1 MRLLE
6 IHNLTKKYDNQ
17 LVIDNVC
24 LNINKG
30 DVYGLIGKNGAGKT
44 TLFKLLEGS
53 ILSDEGE
60 IYWRTCDSKNIKVG
74 ICIAPERINKS
85 LTAFQTLSLY
95 GNSIA
100 KISRREIDNILKLV
114 GLYEQR
120 NKKIAKFST
129 GMKQKLI
136 LAIALLDSPDILI
149 LDEPLNGLDPS
160 SVREIRDLLYKLN
173 KEKEV
178 TMIISSHILGELTK
192 ISTRYGLLVEGK
204 LVKEFSAMDI
214 SDMNEDEKEL
224 YILRTLEEM
233 V

>member
-6 IHNLTKKYDNQ
+6 IHNLTKKYDKQ
-17 LVIDNVC
+17 FVIDNVS
-24 LNINKG
+24 LSINKG
-30 DVYGLIGKNGAGKT
+30 EVYGLIGKNGAGKT
-44 TLFKLLEGS
+44 TFFKLLEGS

-60 IYWRTCDSKNIKVG
+60 INWETDDRTTIKVG
-74 ICIAPERINKS
+74 VCIAPERINKS
-85 LTAFQTLSLY
+85 LTAFETLSLY

-100 KISRREIDNILKLV
+100 KISDDEIDNILKLV

-120 NKKIAKFST
+120 NKKTGKFST

-136 LAIALLDSPDILI
+136 LAIALLDSPDFLI

-160 SVREIRDLLYKLN
+160 SVCEIRDLLYKLN

-178 TMIISSHILGELTK
+178 TMIIASHILGELTK
-192 ISTRYGLLVEGK
+192 MSTRYGLLVEGK

-214 SDMNEDEKEL
+214 AHMNEDEKEL
-224 YILRTLEEM
+224 YILRTLEGM
-233 V
+233 L

>member
-17 LVIDNVC
+17 LVVDNVC
-24 LNINKG
+24 LGINRG
-30 DVYGLIGKNGAGKT
+30 EVYGLIGKNGAGKT

-53 ILSDEGE
+53 ILSNKGE
-60 IYWRTCDSKNIKVG
+60 IYWGTDNGTTIKVG
-74 ICIAPERINKS
+74 ICIEPERINKS

-100 KISRREIDNILKLV
+100 KISRGEIDNILKLV

-136 LAIALLDSPDILI
+136 LAIALLDSPDFMI

-214 SDMNEDEKEL
+214 SDMNEDEQEL
-224 YILRTLEEM
+224 YILRTLEGM

>member
-6 IHNLTKKYDNQ
+6 IHNLIKKYDNQ

-60 IYWRTCDSKNIKVG
+60 IYWGTGDSKNIKVG

>member
-17 LVIDNVC
+17 LVLDNVC

-60 IYWRTCDSKNIKVG
+60 IYWGTGDSKNIKVG

-136 LAIALLDSPDILI
+136 LAIALLDFPDILI

>member
-60 IYWRTCDSKNIKVG
+60 IYWRTGDSKNIKVG
-74 ICIAPERINKS
+74 ICITPERINKS

-173 KEKEV
+173 REKEV

>member
-60 IYWRTCDSKNIKVG
+60 IYWGTGDSKNIKVG

-120 NKKIAKFST
+120 NKKIGKFST

>member
-6 IHNLTKKYDNQ
+6 IHNLKKKYDNQ

-24 LNINKG
+24 ININKG

-53 ILSDEGE
+53 IFPDEGE
-60 IYWRTCDSKNIKVG
+60 IYWGTDDSSDIKIG

-85 LTAFQTLSLY
+85 LTAFEILRLY
-95 GNSIA
+95 GNSVS
-100 KISRREIDNILKLV
+100 KITKEEIDSILKLV
-114 GLYEQR
+114 DLYGQR
-120 NKKIAKFST
+120 NKKVSKFST
-129 GMKQKLI
+129 GMRQKLV
-136 LAIALLDSPDILI
+136 LAIALLDSPDFLI

-173 KEKEV
+173 KEKQV

-192 ISTRYGLLVEGK
+192 ISTQYGLLVEGK
-204 LVKEFSAMDI
+204 LVKEFSANDI
-214 SDMNEDEKEL
+214 SHMDEDEKEL
-224 YILRTLEEM
+224 YILRTLEGM

>member
-6 IHNLTKKYDNQ
+6 IRNLTKKYDNQ
-17 LVIDNVC
+17 VVINNVC
-24 LNINKG
+24 LGINKG
-30 DVYGLIGKNGAGKT
+30 EVYGLIGKNGAGKT

-53 ILSDEGE
+53 ILSDKGE
-60 IYWRTCDSKNIKVG
+60 ICWGIDDGTTIKVG
-74 ICIAPERINKS
+74 SSIDPERINKS
-85 LTAFQTLSLY
+85 LTAYETLSLY
-95 GNSIA
+95 GNSINQ
-100 KISRREIDNILKLV
+100 ISKEEIDNILKLV

-136 LAIALLDSPDILI
+136 LAIALLDSPDFLI
-149 LDEPLNGLDPS
+149 LDEPMNGLDPS
-160 SVREIRDLLYKLN
+160 SVREIRDLLCKLN
-173 KEKEV
+173 KEKEI
-178 TMIISSHILGELTK
+178 TMVISSHILGELTK

-214 SDMNEDEKEL
+214 SYMNEDEKEL
-224 YILRTLEEM
+224 YILRMLEGM

>member
-17 LVIDNVC
+17 LVIDNVG

-60 IYWRTCDSKNIKVG
+60 IYWGTGDSKNIKVG

>member
-24 LNINKG
+24 LNINEG

-60 IYWRTCDSKNIKVG
+60 IYWRAGDSKNIKVG